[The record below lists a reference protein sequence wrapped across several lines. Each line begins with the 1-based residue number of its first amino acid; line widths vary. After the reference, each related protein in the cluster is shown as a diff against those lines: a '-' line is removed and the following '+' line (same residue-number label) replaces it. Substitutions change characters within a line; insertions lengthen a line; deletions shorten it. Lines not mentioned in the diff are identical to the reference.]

1 MFQFLFLILFG
12 LIVGLVAKAIHPGD
26 EPVGFVATV
35 AVGIFGSAVGGII
48 NWFLGSQSQFALSG
62 FTMSILG
69 GIICCA
75 FWRWYNLKNSS
86 EGPKSF
92 ISGKPLKKV
101 D

>member
-12 LIVGLVAKAIHPGD
+12 LIVGLIAKAIHPGS
-26 EPVGFVATV
+26 EPIGFLATV
-35 AVGIFGSAVGGII
+35 AVGISGSVVGGII
-48 NWFLGSQSQFALSG
+48 NWLLDSQSQFALSG

-75 FWRWYNLKNSS
+75 FWRWYKLKNSS

-92 ISGKPLKKV
+92 ISGKRLKNV